1 MKKIM
6 FKILMPAAAI
16 IIMFFMVNRFW
27 CSSSGIPPELV
38 NVEKIEIEQFDADS
52 INLNVFVIIL
62 NRNNFKIDVS
72 DIYANI
78 LHNKDTIGFAKKDEM
93 VQLKALDTAE
103 VNFYASLNTQKFIKS
118 VSDKSDS
125 LKLRMLG
132 SANADLGLFSIPV
145 DIDLEYSFNAKEN
158 ISQFVEK
165 DVQIEKL
172 IKLKGGRLRSFAT
185 SESVVEVEF
194 KVQNPYGVGFT
205 VEGYP
210 SKIFINDKEAGSGD
224 IKDVI
229 EIEKNGKNINAV
241 SVYKLDNVKTIT
253 SLFGSIF
260 SRKLIYKTTGTVLI
274 EILGFKIQFPYS
286 FNGELIKI

>member
-1 MKKIM
+1 MKNIM

-38 NVEKIEIEQFDADS
+38 KVEKIEIEQFDADS

-72 DIYANI
+72 DLYANI
-78 LHNKDTIGFAKKDEM
+78 LHNQDIIGFAKKNEM
-93 VQLKALDTAE
+93 AQLKALDTAE

-158 ISQFVEK
+158 ISQLVEK

-224 IKDVI
+224 IKNEI
-229 EIEKNGKNINAV
+229 EIEKKGKEIKAV
-241 SVYKLDNVKTIT
+241 SIYKLDNAKTIS

-260 SRKLIYKTTGTVLI
+260 TRKLIYKTTGTLLI
-274 EILGFKIQFPYS
+274 EILGYKIQFPYS

>member
-6 FKILMPAAAI
+6 LKILISLVVIA
-16 IIMFFMVNRFW
+16 IMFFMINRLW
-27 CSSSGIPPELV
+27 CTTSGLPPDLLKI
-38 NVEKIEIEQFDADS
+38 EKIDIQQFNADS
-52 INLNVFVIIL
+52 INLNVFVTVL

-72 DIYANI
+72 DLYANI
-78 LHNKDTIGFAKKDEM
+78 LYNQDSIGFAKKDEI
-93 VQLKALDTAE
+93 VQLNALDTAA

-118 VSDKSDS
+118 VSAMSDS
-125 LKLRMLG
+125 LNLRMLG
-132 SANADLGLFSIPV
+132 TANADLGLFTIPV

-158 ISQFVEK
+158 ISQLVEK

-172 IKLKGGRLRSFAT
+172 IKLEGGKLRSFGT

-194 KVQNPYGVGFT
+194 KVQNPYGIDFR

-210 SKIFINDKEAGSGD
+210 SKIFINDKVAGSGD
-224 IKDVI
+224 IKNPI
-229 EIEKNGKNINAV
+229 EIEKKGEGIKAV

-260 SRKLIYKTTGTVLI
+260 TKKLIYKTTGTLLI
-274 EILGFKIQFPYS
+274 DILGYRIQFPYS